1 MYIYI
6 YLLDLILVAEIGK
19 SLLEHNQ
26 NLKTDYDKLLQNVS
40 NLNESSG
47 DDMRLISNKRAFDK
61 IIESLQHK
69 NEEIQHMLDRT
80 NQHSRASQQTYER
93 NQRKLETEIEIL
105 QKSLD
110 SAAQKIQELE
120 EDRMLGQTRANRQY
134 ELRIEQQ
141 HKEDIALLEELSTK
155 MEILHKENGYLIK
168 SKRSLE
174 EKLAVTLKD
183 LECLRRE
190 FEQFEVS
197 QQGYLTL
204 QEAFRRQTDH
214 VKELNERLEE
224 HQVILSRHHQSDPI
238 THSSNL
244 MHELNSAN
252 NKDTYSKL
260 YNFASLTEKHLAL
273 FYNAPADYAFDT
285 ILSTVGIGDRAALQE
300 AEKLL
305 CDDDP
310 ELFGPSNE
318 SIYAEL
324 DLYPSQPIVSQ
335 EPENPKGLV
344 HRILIHIRYLF
355 RSVFRWCRF
364 ALILVTAVLINL
376 WKGPDLILDK

>member
-1 MYIYI
+1 
-6 YLLDLILVAEIGK
+6 K

-105 QKSLD
+105 QK
-110 SAAQKIQELE
+110 K
-120 EDRMLGQTRANRQY
+120 
-134 ELRIEQQ
+134 
-141 HKEDIALLEELSTK
+141 ELSTK